1 MVDCLVKSSDLIMK
15 APDLL
20 TLVLASLHVIK
31 VLILIFEISG
41 PHIIDLH

>member
-1 MVDCLVKSSDLIMK
+1 MVDCLVKSSDLIMQ

-31 VLILIFEISG
+31 VLVLVLEISG
-41 PHIIDLH
+41 PHIIDLN